1 MSANRLITITAR
13 NLLFAALL
21 LSLAAC
27 SGNTYKV
34 HTVDFTKPAPPA
46 KDQVQVYV
54 FREDTAF
61 ASARKFAIIANDTVM
76 SVLLRG
82 TFSTFTLPD
91 DEYEIVAH
99 MSPSPVMHHRI
110 NQRGGQT
117 VYLYCN
123 VGYASGMYMEEITAE
138 RAAEL
143 MATYKYTEIERKG
156 VKTPV
161 NYKDHYDKLYP
172 K

>member
-1 MSANRLITITAR
+1 MSSARTLAITAR
-13 NLLFAALL
+13 TLLFAALF

-34 HTVDFTKPAPPA
+34 HTADFTKPAPPA

-54 FREDTAF
+54 FREDTSYG
-61 ASARKFAIIANDTVM
+61 SARKFAIIANDTVM
-76 SVLLRG
+76 AVLLRG

-91 DEYEIVAH
+91 AEYEIVAH
-99 MSPSPVMHHRI
+99 MSPSPLMHYRI

-123 VGYASGMYMEEITAE
+123 VGYATGMFMEEITAE

-143 MATYKYTEIERKG
+143 MATYKYTDIELKG
-156 VKTPV
+156 AKTPV